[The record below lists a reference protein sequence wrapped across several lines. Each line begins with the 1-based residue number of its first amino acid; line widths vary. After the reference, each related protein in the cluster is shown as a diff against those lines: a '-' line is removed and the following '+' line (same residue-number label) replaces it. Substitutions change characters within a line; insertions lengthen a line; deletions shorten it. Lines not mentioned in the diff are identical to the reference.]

1 MASATNS
8 RRSSLSST
16 TRTFLPGFLEF
27 GASCMAA
34 PFPEEG
40 RPGGAGA
47 SVAPRSPP
55 GVVRCDERL
64 RLLGRSGALLDGLD
78 LDYLSR
84 LRVEGRA
91 DLVARLELVD
101 GDRLTVAG
109 DGRLG

>member
-34 PFPEEG
+34 PFPGEG

-47 SVAPRSPP
+47 ASVASRSPP
-55 GVVRCDERL
+55 GVVRCDERR

-78 LDYLSR
+78 LDHLSR

-109 DGRLG
+109 